1 VESTRAINAYYCGRD
16 SNYATQADS
25 GSILGIPGCGKTA
38 TVRRCLSTMPQVIEH
53 VEYQGQP
60 CYCKQVT
67 WLHVECPSDCS
78 IKTLGYNIM
87 VALDK
92 AIGSHYLDSTQGL
105 RSASASA
112 IATQTKILLA
122 NNHVG
127 LLVIDEIQNA
137 VMTAR
142 KNRQEKPLLRFL
154 VELTNETLT
163 SIYFV
168 GTPIAEELFVSQE
181 HLKRRTRGIRLA
193 PFRPDGAYLD
203 FLSKIWPYQYT
214 AQSAPLTTS
223 LSNKMYYCSGG
234 IPAYVIKIFAEAQAQ
249 ALLMGYSCINEKV
262 IQRAVDL
269 LAIKVPRT
277 YAAGTH
283 ISDFEIGMDPPAPPP
298 EHEEIYRQY
307 ANKRG
312 RKAAQRDDGDLLVAY
327 MEGKDIEEQLRKQGQ
342 LEDDYRGQHH

>member
-1 VESTRAINAYYCGRD
+1 MA
-16 SNYATQADS
+16 
-25 GSILGIPGCGKTA
+25 
-38 TVRRCLSTMPQVIEH
+38 
-53 VEYQGQP
+53 
-60 CYCKQVT
+60 
-67 WLHVECPSDCS
+67 
-78 IKTLGYNIM
+78 
-87 VALDK
+87 ALDK
-92 AIGSHYLDSTQGL
+92 AIDSKYLQSTQGL

-112 IATQTKILLA
+112 IATQTKILLT

-154 VELTNETLT
+154 VELTNETMT
-163 SIYFV
+163 SIYFI
-168 GTPIAEELFVSQE
+168 GTPVAEELFVSQE

-193 PFRPDGAYLD
+193 PFRPDGVYLD
-203 FLSKIWPYQYT
+203 FVRKIWPYQYT
-214 AQSAPLTTS
+214 AQAAPLTTS
-223 LSNKMYYCSGG
+223 IGNKLYDCSGG

-249 ALLMGYSCINEKV
+249 ALLIGCSSINEKV

-283 ISDFEIGMDPPAPPP
+283 ISDFDIEVGISVPPP
-298 EHEEIYRQY
+298 EAEEVPRQY
-307 ANKRG
+307 AVKRG

-327 MEGKDIEEQLRKQGQ
+327 NNGVDIEAHLKKNGY
-342 LEDDYRGQHH
+342 LEADYHG